1 MESAFGSTPPPWP
14 LPSPPGLLSS
24 SSCAGSR
31 STSSESGRPPR
42 ARPRRWRWYR
52 WSTWIA
58 KGGAIGGLGGGGLEQ
73 PGQRLGCDMGGQ
85 WARRFPWACRAA
97 LGRQARSEEAHEP
110 SSATAEGP
118 YEPAARQEG
127 LVVRRGDVRLGRHEH
142 ARRVHVVA
150 LCELHEA
157 LDREAAPVE
166 RVHHAALEEQHH
178 RHRGDAE
185 APACQR
191 VAGSATALSAAS
203 SRVPEAATG
212 HSADRELPVGVR
224 GASSRQARPTGDAGA
239 GAATTRG
246 KGGEGGTS

>member
-58 KGGAIGGLGGGGLEQ
+58 KGGAIGGLGGVGSSSRGSGWAVTWAASGRAASRGHAEQ
-73 PGQRLGCDMGGQ
+73 PRAG
-85 WARRFPWACRAA
+85 RRA
-97 LGRQARSEEAHEP
+97 LRRRT
-110 SSATAEGP
+110 SSATVEGP

-191 VAGSATALSAAS
+191 VAGSATALSTAS
-203 SRVPEAATG
+203 SRVPDAATG